1 MLIHRQCRFFFLD
14 LRCKTLGWDCCSR
27 RKNNWPHHNQGS
39 FFKKNPGRGPDHC
52 LRRLQVCRVISVP
65 PCLNSIFTG
74 LKTWNKSSLKRWTCS
89 SNYAS
94 FDQLRRWLSTQS
106 PKGLANWWWMWALA
120 FYTSVNSYKPQADS
134 SEVPKS
140 PHKLLRYKE
149 LLLQI
154 AKPLT
159 LRLSRSCFGR
169 FQLSSLWF
177 RCSRPSCS
185 PMSSY

>member
-1 MLIHRQCRFFFLD
+1 MSIFFFWFEVQD
-14 LRCKTLGWDCCSR
+14 SRLRLLLAPQKQLATPQPR
-27 RKNNWPHHNQGS
+27 
-39 FFKKNPGRGPDHC
+39 FIFKKKKPPSRGPDHC

-154 AKPLT
+154 AKSLT